1 MKIRSVFALLLLATL
16 SNSEAGAQSRD
27 KEYVS
32 RAVETFR
39 QAMISADSAVLSAL
53 TMNELGYGHSSGR
66 VEDKASFLSALT
78 SGKSDFV
85 SIDLSDQTM
94 QVVGKTA
101 IVRHTLTARTNDSG
115 QPGSV
120 KLAVLTVWQKDKKQ
134 WKLLARQAVRL

>member
-1 MKIRSVFALLLLATL
+1 MIKRSVFALLLITTIF
-16 SNSEAGAQSRD
+16 SMEAEAQNKDVESVQ
-27 KEYVS
+27 KV
-32 RAVETFR
+32 VETFR
-39 QAMISADSAVLSAL
+39 QAMISADSSTLSTL
-53 TMNELGYGHSSGR
+53 TMSELSYGHSGGR
-66 VEDKASFLSALT
+66 VEDKASFISALT

-85 SIDLSDQTM
+85 SIDLSDQTV

-101 IVRHTLTARTNDSG
+101 IVRHALIAKTNDSG